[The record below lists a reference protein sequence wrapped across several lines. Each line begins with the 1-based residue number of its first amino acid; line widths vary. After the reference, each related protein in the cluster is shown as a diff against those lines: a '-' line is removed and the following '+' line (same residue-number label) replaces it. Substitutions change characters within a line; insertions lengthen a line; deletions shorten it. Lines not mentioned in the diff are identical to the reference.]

1 MPNKVLTAHL
11 EEFNL
16 KKKKKTQV
24 SNSLKKNSRISD
36 LEILELD

>member
-16 KKKKKTQV
+16 KKKKK
-24 SNSLKKNSRISD
+24 NSSIKFFKKKFQN
-36 LEILELD
+36 L